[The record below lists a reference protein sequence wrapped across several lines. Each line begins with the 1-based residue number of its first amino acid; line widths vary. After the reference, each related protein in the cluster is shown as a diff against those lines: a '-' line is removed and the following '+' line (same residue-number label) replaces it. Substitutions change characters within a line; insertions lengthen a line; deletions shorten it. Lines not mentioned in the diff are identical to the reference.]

1 MRVLQINSTINWGS
15 TGRIA
20 EDIGE
25 NLQKIGAESYI
36 AYGRYSNVSRSHGI
50 SICNKTG
57 MFIHVLKSRLFDMH
71 GLSSKNDTYTLIRKI
86 EEIQPDIIHLH
97 NIHGYYLNY
106 KILFDY
112 LSEKSIPIVWTLHD
126 CWAFTGHCAHYMY
139 SGCVKWKTQ
148 CYNCPLKTSYPAS
161 FFIDHSRRNYILKRN
176 CFTSIRNLVIVTVSN
191 WLAIEVSQSFLKNYD
206 RRVIYNG
213 VDTNVF
219 MPQNK
224 KLEFDNK
231 FIILGVASFWTK
243 KKGFDDFIQLRK
255 LLSDEYLILLIGVNK
270 RQCKALPAG
279 IIGIER
285 TNNVTELAEY
295 YSTADV
301 FVNPTWEDNFPT
313 TNIEALACGTP
324 VITYKTGGSPE
335 AVSSNTGFIVNQG
348 DLLGVVSAI
357 RNVKLVGKEKYSVA
371 CRERAVRN
379 FNKFERYQEYI
390 DLYQK
395 ILSKNN
401 NR

>member
-1 MRVLQINSTINWGS
+1 MKVLQINSTINWGS

-50 SICNKTG
+50 SIYNKTG
-57 MFIHVLKSRLFDMH
+57 IFIHALKSRLFDMH
-71 GLSSKNDTYTLIRKI
+71 GLSSKKDTYALIRKI

-112 LSEKSIPIVWTLHD
+112 LSKKSIPIVWTLHD
-126 CWAFTGHCAHYMY
+126 CWAFTGHCAHYMHR
-139 SGCVKWKTQ
+139 GCIKWKTQ

-161 FFIDHSRRNYILKRN
+161 YFIDHSRQNYILKRN
-176 CFTSIRNLVIVTVSN
+176 CFTSVRNMVIVTVSN
-191 WLAIEVSQSFLKNYD
+191 WLAIEVSQSFLKKYD

-219 MPQNK
+219 MPLNK
-224 KLEFDNK
+224 KSQFNNK
-231 FIILGVASFWTK
+231 FVILGVASFWTK

-255 LLSDEYLILLIGVNK
+255 FLPEEFLILLIGVNK
-270 RQCKALPAG
+270 RQCKSLPAG

-335 AVSSNTGFIVNQG
+335 AVSANTGFIVDQG

-357 RNVKLVGKEKYSVA
+357 KNVKLVGKEKYSAA
-371 CRERAVRN
+371 CRERAVQH

-390 DLYQK
+390 ELYQK
-395 ILSKNN
+395 ILSKK
-401 NR
+401 